1 MSDRIY
7 LQINST
13 VLPVEPKNGY
23 TLDLDDSELVKETE
37 AGTFRRSVYRNG
49 IPSIKVSFGCDLEM
63 MQTLRGFKNQTSVTV
78 KYFDP
83 LATADS
89 QGDRLVTE
97 LMYITNYKE
106 KMLADTADGG
116 IWTVSFD
123 LEDLSYV

>member
-23 TLDLDDSELVKETE
+23 TLDLNDAELVKETE
-37 AGTFRRSVYRNG
+37 AGTYRRTVYRNG

-63 MQTLRGFKNQTSVTV
+63 MQTMRGFKNETSVTV
-78 KYFDP
+78 RYFDP

-89 QGDRLVTE
+89 QGDMLVTE
-97 LMYITNYKE
+97 LMYVTNYKE

>member
-106 KMLADTADGG
+106 KMLADTAEGG

>member
-7 LQINST
+7 LQISST

-23 TLDLDDSELVKETE
+23 TLVLNDAELVKETE
-37 AGTFRRSVYRNG
+37 AGTYRRTVYRNG
-49 IPSIKVSFGCDLEM
+49 IPSIRVSFGCDLEM
-63 MQTLRGFKNQTSVTV
+63 IQTMRGFKNEASVMV
-78 KYFDP
+78 RFFDP

-89 QGDRLVTE
+89 QGDRLVSE
-97 LMYITNYKE
+97 LMYVTNYSE

>member
-97 LMYITNYKE
+97 LMYVTNYKE

>member
-97 LMYITNYKE
+97 LMYVTNYKE
-106 KMLADTADGG
+106 KMLADTAEGG